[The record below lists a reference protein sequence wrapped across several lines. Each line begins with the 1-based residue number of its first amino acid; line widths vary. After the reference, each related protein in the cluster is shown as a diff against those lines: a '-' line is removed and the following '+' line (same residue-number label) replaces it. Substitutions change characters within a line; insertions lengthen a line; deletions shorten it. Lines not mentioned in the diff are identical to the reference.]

1 LTAESISRGSAAG
14 DGERAELVDANN
26 AVVAAT
32 ACAAG
37 VVADCD
43 EEALREV

>member
-1 LTAESISRGSAAG
+1 LTAESISRASAAG

-26 AVVAAT
+26 VIVAAT
-32 ACAAG
+32 AG